1 MSAMGEDASRPGIR
15 DRLYEL
21 LFSRKAAVEE
31 PQDVQLVEEGV
42 EVEGNESP
50 IREGETFP
58 APSTPRAQPAT
69 AELPILKSPSRVSG
83 SLAKPAKRKRTSN
96 SERQDLYDV
105 PADATPDSSEQE
117 EVPTN
122 RPAKRARGNG
132 RAKPPL
138 TIPKTSRG
146 HISSH
151 QIRQTRGNRAVEGED
166 VEMTADVP
174 ASSPVKGVRA
184 ANFIETEQPKPKKR
198 GRPPKNK
205 NPPSEMAQQAA
216 FRNPERTAFL
226 DRAIPKSVA
235 TANCPDVNLQDPRDA
250 DEGISDI
257 LLNPSP
263 IKVGAQ
269 ELRPTAGIAQ
279 QKRPPQSKH
288 HLPAMDGMPEL
299 SADEEEL
306 FGSNCNPEE
315 SAEVPNELEDEE
327 QEAGNRDSDEPH
339 PIPFDPKLIDGLWE
353 TSKHVGKKFDMKEKT
368 WPRKGRTEKLWTGPG
383 KRMAGQLETIISG
396 YKNLEHS
403 KSSRNKRAFQDA
415 HKEVENVFNI
425 ISKEAEVVLAE
436 RFGPDS
442 DAGKGETML
451 TDLYFNIIPKC
462 IHALKNVVAVYN
474 IQGSMTAAALEETL
488 KLVDLLYDLSST
500 AIRQPK
506 EIQPKPEGNV
516 SYQIS
521 QPTRHNLPEIRT
533 LQKMISAELSF
544 REREKERAE
553 EELLRPERERQL
565 LEDKEREDAEI
576 LRKREERRRLQG
588 ESWWA
593 VRNTYFS
600 GPWHRI
606 LQSDIAKL
614 EAVKKG
620 KGRQESVELG
630 YPPMTRAQSRRAN
643 SEESGQGVERVS
655 VFPGNNI
662 KANSSMSLLS
672 REDTLVFI
680 DCMRYEQGKETLRH

>member
-1 MSAMGEDASRPGIR
+1 MSAMGEDASKPGIIGIFTG
-15 DRLYEL
+15 
-21 LFSRKAAVEE
+21 LFSRKAALKE

-50 IREGETFP
+50 IRERETFSP
-58 APSTPRAQPAT
+58 PSTPRAQPAT
-69 AELPILKSPSRVSG
+69 AESFILKSPSRVSG

-96 SERQDLYDV
+96 SERQDVYQV
-105 PADATPDSSEQE
+105 PGEATPDSAEQE
-117 EVPTN
+117 EAPTN
-122 RPAKRARGNG
+122 RPAKRARGKG

-146 HISSH
+146 HLSSQ
-151 QIRQTRGNRAVEGED
+151 QIRQTRGKRAAEGEV

-184 ANFIETEQPKPKKR
+184 ANFIETEQPKPKRR

-205 NPPSEMAQQAA
+205 NPPSGMAQQAT
-216 FRNPERTAFL
+216 FRNAT
-226 DRAIPKSVA
+226 PKSVA
-235 TANCPDVNLQDPRDA
+235 TANRPDTNLQDPRDA

-257 LLNPSP
+257 LLNSSP
-263 IKVGAQ
+263 IKVGTE
-269 ELRPTAGIAQ
+269 ELRPTARIAQ
-279 QKRPPQSKH
+279 QKRPPKPKH
-288 HLPAMDGMPEL
+288 HFPATNGMPEP

-306 FGSNCNPEE
+306 FGSNGNPEE
-315 SAEVPNELEDEE
+315 QAEVPDELDDEE

-339 PIPFDPKLIDGLWE
+339 RIPFNPKLIDRLWG
-353 TSKHVGKKFDMKEKT
+353 TSKHVGKEYDMKKKT

-383 KRMAGQLETIISG
+383 KRMARQLETIISG
-396 YKNLEHS
+396 YEILERLDLS
-403 KSSRNKRAFQDA
+403 PNKRAFRDSQE
-415 HKEVENVFNI
+415 EVENAFNI
-425 ISKEAEVVLAE
+425 LSKEAEVVLAE

-442 DAGKGETML
+442 DSGKGEAML

-500 AIRQPK
+500 AIKQPM
-506 EIQPKPEGNV
+506 EIQPEPEGSV

-521 QPTRHNLPEIRT
+521 EPTRYNLPEIRN

-544 REREKERAE
+544 RGRGKERAE
-553 EELLRPERERQL
+553 DELLRPELERQL
-565 LEDKEREDAEI
+565 LEDQEREDAEI

-593 VRNTYFS
+593 VRNTHFS

-614 EAVKKG
+614 EAFKNG

-630 YPPMTRAQSRRAN
+630 YPSMTRAQSRRAN
-643 SEESGQGVERVS
+643 SEQSGQGVERVS

-672 REDTLVFI
+672 KEDTLVFI
-680 DCMRYEQGKETLRH
+680 DCMRYEQGEETLRH

>member
-1 MSAMGEDASRPGIR
+1 MSAIGEDASKPGIIGIFTG
-15 DRLYEL
+15 
-21 LFSRKAAVEE
+21 LFSRKAALKE

-69 AELPILKSPSRVSG
+69 AESHILKSPSRVSG

-105 PADATPDSSEQE
+105 PAEATPDSSEQGE
-117 EVPTN
+117 APTN

-146 HISSH
+146 HSSSH
-151 QIRQTRGNRAVEGED
+151 QIRQTRGNRAAEGEG

-174 ASSPVKGVRA
+174 ASGPVKEVRA

-216 FRNPERTAFL
+216 FRNPERTALL
-226 DRAIPKSVA
+226 DHAIPKSVA
-235 TANCPDVNLQDPRDA
+235 TGNRPDVNLQDPEDA
-250 DEGISDI
+250 DEGIADI

-269 ELRPTAGIAQ
+269 ELRPTARIAQ
-279 QKRPPQSKH
+279 QKRPPKPKH
-288 HLPAMDGMPEL
+288 HFPATNGMPEP

-306 FGSNCNPEE
+306 FGSNGNPEE
-315 SAEVPNELEDEE
+315 MAEVPDKLEDEE
-327 QEAGNRDSDEPH
+327 QEAGNRDSDELH
-339 PIPFDPKLIDGLWE
+339 RIPFNPKLINRLWG
-353 TSKHVGKKFDMKEKT
+353 TSKHVGKEYDMKKKT

-383 KRMAGQLETIISG
+383 KRMARQLETIISG
-396 YKNLEHS
+396 YENLEQLNL
-403 KSSRNKRAFQDA
+403 SRNKRAFRDA
-415 HKEVENVFNI
+415 HEEVENAFNI
-425 ISKEAEVVLAE
+425 LSKEAEVVLAE

-442 DAGKGETML
+442 DSGKGEAML

-500 AIRQPK
+500 AIKQPM
-506 EIQPKPEGNV
+506 EIQPEPEGSV

-521 QPTRHNLPEIRT
+521 EPTRHNLPEICN

-544 REREKERAE
+544 RGCGKERAE
-553 EELLRPERERQL
+553 DELLRQRERQL
-565 LEDKEREDAEI
+565 LEDQEREDAEI

-600 GPWHRI
+600 GPWHQI

-630 YPPMTRAQSRRAN
+630 YPSMTRAQSRRAN
-643 SEESGQGVERVS
+643 SEQSGQGVERVS

-672 REDTLVFI
+672 KEDTLVFI
-680 DCMRYEQGKETLRH
+680 DCMRYEQGKETHRH

>member
-1 MSAMGEDASRPGIR
+1 MGEDASRPGIR
-15 DRLYEL
+15 GRLYGL
-21 LFSRKAAVEE
+21 LFSRKAALEE

-50 IREGETFP
+50 IREGEAFP

-69 AELPILKSPSRVSG
+69 AESPIPKSPSRVSG

-96 SERQDLYDV
+96 SERQDLYEV
-105 PADATPDSSEQE
+105 PAEATPDSSEQE
-117 EVPTN
+117 EAPAN

-138 TIPKTSRG
+138 KIPKTSRG

-151 QIRQTRGNRAVEGED
+151 QIRQTRGNRAAEGED

-174 ASSPVKGVRA
+174 ASSPVKLVRA

-216 FRNPERTAFL
+216 FRNPKRTAFL

-235 TANCPDVNLQDPRDA
+235 TANHPDVNLQDPRDA

-279 QKRPPQSKH
+279 QKRPPKPKH
-288 HLPAMDGMPEL
+288 HLPATNGMPEL

-306 FGSNCNPEE
+306 FGSNGNPEE
-315 SAEVPNELEDEE
+315 RAEVPDELEDEEE
-327 QEAGNRDSDEPH
+327 QEAGNQDSDEPH
-339 PIPFDPKLIDGLWE
+339 RIPFDPKLIDRLWE

-383 KRMAGQLETIISG
+383 KRMARQLQTIISG
-396 YKNLEHS
+396 YENLEQL
-403 KSSRNKRAFQDA
+403 KSSRNKRAFRDA
-415 HKEVENVFNI
+415 HEEVENVFNI
-425 ISKEAEVVLAE
+425 LSKEAEIVLAE
-436 RFGPDS
+436 RFAPDS
-442 DAGKGETML
+442 DAEKEEAML

-474 IQGSMTAAALEETL
+474 IQGTMTAAALEETL
-488 KLVDLLYDLSST
+488 KLVDLLYDLAST

-506 EIQPKPEGNV
+506 EIQPKPEGSV

-521 QPTRHNLPEIRT
+521 QPTRYNLPEIRN

-544 REREKERAE
+544 REREKERAK

-565 LEDKEREDAEI
+565 LEEQEREDAEI
-576 LRKREERRRLQG
+576 LRRREERRRLQG

-593 VRNTYFS
+593 VRNNYFS
-600 GPWHRI
+600 GSWNRM

-620 KGRQESVELG
+620 EGRQESVELG

-655 VFPGNNI
+655 VFPGNNV

-672 REDTLVFI
+672 KEDTLVFI
-680 DCMRYEQGKETLRH
+680 DCMRYEQGKETLRR